1 MYYKETFGI
10 ETELDGTFNCYYEKF
25 SRKPDEEDFESMLE
39 YSHNFKISL
48 EELRLL
54 FEKHDINEKEA
65 LKHLASPK
73 GIYYIE
79 KWY

>member
-1 MYYKETFGI
+1 MNIMK
-10 ETELDGTFNCYYEKF
+10 N
-25 SRKPDEEDFESMLE
+25 
-39 YSHNFKISL
+39 
-48 EELRLL
+48 
-54 FEKHDINEKEA
+54 INEKEA